1 MTITADELEK
11 NYLTYQLVLTHV
23 ISTEKHV
30 KSMPPSLIKSIN

>member
-11 NYLTYQLVLTHV
+11 NYSHIIGANTCNFN
-23 ISTEKHV
+23 EKHV